1 MTRPALIVAVALILR
16 LIVALGQD
24 ALAPYDPARSDDSAW
39 YLANAY
45 ALVTGAQP
53 PTMITDVSRLASPPL
68 YFLFIG
74 VPQAFLTPA
83 GAVIAVRV
91 VQTIMSAATVA
102 FAFDLAQQLS
112 GSRRAAA
119 LIGWAL
125 ALHPALIVESGQILT
140 ETLFIF
146 LLTAAVWLMLRRPT
160 WSAPI
165 YALAALTRAV
175 ALPLPILLIGVLR
188 LMRRVTWRETLVFLV
203 IYAAGVGAWTV
214 YSALRWDRLVIAG
227 EGLSAF
233 VYLGAA
239 GWADPQAVDAALA
252 DAGALVDG
260 ERDFASAAVDA
271 IRSNPVGYAARRV
284 SELIGA
290 YLQPH
295 GTTFFPGASLRDALA
310 SWWAEDRSFD
320 GLIALTMRDS
330 FWIKLAVY
338 MVHYTGLLLGAFG
351 FVRAVRQREAR
362 SAALLI
368 GGVIV
373 CFTAAHLVLYA
384 LPRYLFPTTIFWWIL
399 ASCTFSVS
407 NLHATRPLPPS

>member
-1 MTRPALIVAVALILR
+1 MIRPALIAAVALILR

-24 ALAPYDPARSDDSAW
+24 PLAPYNPARSDDSAW

-74 VPQAFLTPA
+74 IPQAFLTPE
-83 GAVIAVRV
+83 GAVIAVWV
-91 VQTIMSAATVA
+91 IQALMSAVTVA
-102 FAFDLAQQLS
+102 LAFDTARQLS

-125 ALHPALIVESGQILT
+125 AVHPALIVESGQILT

-146 LLTAAVWLMLRRPT
+146 LLTAAVWLMLRRPMR
-160 WSAPI
+160 SAPV

-175 ALPLPILLIGVLR
+175 ALPLSVLLIGVLR
-188 LMRRVTWRETLVFLV
+188 LMRCVTWREQLVFLV
-203 IYAAGVGAWTV
+203 IYAAGVGVWTV
-214 YSALRWDRLVIAG
+214 YSAARWGRLVIAG

-233 VYLGAA
+233 IYLGAA
-239 GWADPQAVDAALA
+239 GWDSPQTVDVALA

-260 ERDFASAAVDA
+260 ERDFATAAADA
-271 IRSNPVGYAARRV
+271 IRADPAAYAARRI

-310 SWWAEDRSFD
+310 GWWNADRSPR
-320 GLIALTMRDS
+320 GLAALTMRDS

-338 MVHYTGLLLGAFG
+338 MVHYTGLILGAFG
-351 FVRAVRQREAR
+351 FVRAVRQRETR
-362 SAALLI
+362 PAALLI
-368 GGVIV
+368 GAVIAY
-373 CFTAAHLVLYA
+373 FTAAHLVLYA
-384 LPRYLFPTTIFWWIL
+384 LPRYLFPTAVFWWVL

-407 NLHATRPLPPS
+407 NLPATRPPPPS

>member
-1 MTRPALIVAVALILR
+1 MTRPALIAAVALILR
-16 LIVALGQD
+16 LIVALGQNP
-24 ALAPYDPARSDDSAW
+24 LAPYDPARSDDSAW

-53 PTMITDVSRLASPPL
+53 PTMVTDVSRLASPPL

-74 VPQAFLTPA
+74 IPQAFLTPE

-91 VQTIMSAATVA
+91 VQAIMSALTVV
-102 FAFDLAQQLS
+102 FAFDLARQLS

-119 LIGWAL
+119 LTGWAL
-125 ALHPALIVESGQILT
+125 GLHPALIVEAGLILT

-146 LLTAAVWLMLRRPT
+146 LLTAAVWLMLRRPAR
-160 WSAPI
+160 SAPLF
-165 YALAALTRAV
+165 ALAALTRAV
-175 ALPLPILLIGVLR
+175 ALPLPLLLIGALR
-188 LMRRVTWRETLVFLV
+188 LMRRVTWRQMVVFLV
-203 IYAAGVGAWTV
+203 IYAAGVSAWTV
-214 YSALRWDRLVIAG
+214 YSAARWGRLVIAG

-239 GWADPQAVDAALA
+239 GWDDPQAVDAALV

-260 ERDFASAAVDA
+260 ERDFASAAADT
-271 IRSNPVGYAARRV
+271 IRSNPVGYAVRRV

-310 SWWAEDRSFD
+310 TWWNSDRTPG
-320 GLIALTMRDS
+320 GLIDLTMRDS

-338 MVHYTGLLLGAFG
+338 MVHYTGLILGVFG
-351 FVRAVRQREAR
+351 FLRAVRRRETR
-362 SAALLI
+362 SHALLI

-373 CFTAAHLVLYA
+373 YFTAVHLVLLA
-384 LPRYLFPTTIFWWIL
+384 LPRYLFPTAIFWWVL

-407 NLHATRPLPPS
+407 NHPATRPQPPL

>member
-1 MTRPALIVAVALILR
+1 MV
-16 LIVALGQD
+16 
-24 ALAPYDPARSDDSAW
+24 
-39 YLANAY
+39 
-45 ALVTGAQP
+45 
-53 PTMITDVSRLASPPL
+53 TDVSRLASPPL

-74 VPQAFLTPA
+74 IPQAFLTPE

-91 VQTIMSAATVA
+91 MQAIMSAVTVL
-102 FAFDLAQQLS
+102 FAFDLALQLS
-112 GSRRAAA
+112 GSCRAAA

-125 ALHPALIVESGQILT
+125 ALHPALIVEAGLILT

-146 LLTAAVWLMLRRPT
+146 LLTAAVWLMLRHPGR
-160 WSAPI
+160 SALVFS
-165 YALAALTRAV
+165 LAALTRAV
-175 ALPLPILLIGVLR
+175 ALPLPILLIGALR
-188 LMRRVTWRETLVFLV
+188 LMRRVTWRDVVAFLV
-203 IYAAGVGAWTV
+203 IYAAGVGAWTM
-214 YSALRWDRLVIAG
+214 YSAARWGRLVIAG

-239 GWADPQAVDAALA
+239 GWDDPQAVDAALA

-260 ERDFASAAVDA
+260 ERDFASAAADA
-271 IRSNPVGYAARRV
+271 IRSNPVGYATRRV